1 MCGIAGIWSRDPL
14 NDSCEASLREASRC
28 IADRGPDADGTE
40 TYAKAAF
47 AHRRLAIIDT
57 SHRADQPMKDE
68 TGRYCLIFNG
78 EIYNHRAL
86 AKPLRDGGV
95 NFHSTSDTEVLL
107 HGLIREGS
115 AFLPKLNG
123 FFAFAFYDRE
133 AHTLLCARDRYG
145 IKPFFFSHTEA
156 DFAFGSTLG
165 AVAAFRRKAEI
176 DHDALAVYLQLSYIP
191 DPATILKG
199 TEKLPPGHFIEI
211 SDMGLRKE
219 MWYTTSDARAEKT
232 DEDPVAAFRKSAE
245 EAVRMRLAADV
256 PVGTFL
262 SGGLDSSVITLLAR
276 KHSADIPAFSIGF
289 PDHPYFDET
298 AKARE
303 AARYIGVRHEV
314 FQVREK
320 DIEEELHNILTA
332 FDEPFA
338 DSSSV
343 LVNILSK
350 RTKAEVK
357 VALSGDGAD
366 ELLGGY
372 NKHRALLRSLHSGAV
387 NKTLRTSA
395 PLLGLLPASRSHPL
409 FDRLRKVKRYSKGLR
424 LDFAER
430 YVAWASFTAR
440 RDVERLLI
448 RPVPAGLHPAVAA
461 KIDLLDPHDFNS
473 VLRTDIALVL
483 ANDMLRKVDSMS
495 MHRGLE
501 VRVPFLDHRLVD
513 FVLSRPSAEKIDKTG
528 GKKLLRYAFK
538 DEFPPGFFDRSK
550 HGFEAPLR
558 HWMATALKP
567 ELDRLLH
574 PGFLESQ
581 GIFHADVLAK
591 LQRKAVSANPGDAPH
606 TLWAVLVFQHWWE
619 RFFRK
624 GIEAASTS

>member
-1 MCGIAGIWSRDPL
+1 MCGIAGIWSRGPL
-14 NDSCEASLREASRC
+14 DDSCEASLREASRC
-28 IADRGPDADGTE
+28 IADRGPDAHGTAIF
-40 TYAKAAF
+40 AKAAF

-68 TGRYCLIFNG
+68 TGRYCLVFNG

-86 AKPLRDGGV
+86 AKSLRNAGV
-95 NFHSTSDTEVLL
+95 DFHSTSDTEVLL

-145 IKPFFFSHTEA
+145 IKPFCFSSTEG
-156 DFAFGSTLG
+156 DFAFGSTLD
-165 AVAAFRRKAEI
+165 AVTAFREKPEI
-176 DHDALAVYLQLSYIP
+176 DREALAVYLQLSYIP

-199 TEKLPPGHFIEI
+199 TEKLPPGYFIEI
-211 SDMGLRKE
+211 SKE
-219 MWYTTSDARAEKT
+219 GVKKKKWYSTADAGAEKT
-232 DEDPVAAFRKSAE
+232 EENPARAFRSLAE
-245 EAVRMRLAADV
+245 ESVRQRLAADV

-262 SGGLDSSVITLLAR
+262 SGGLDSSVVTLLAR
-276 KHSADIPAFSIGF
+276 KHSAEIPAFSIGF

-303 AARYIGVRHEV
+303 AARHIGVRHEV
-314 FQVREK
+314 FEVREK
-320 DIEEELHNILTA
+320 DIEEELHSILNA

-372 NKHRALLRSLHSGAV
+372 NKHRALLRSLHGGAV
-387 NKTLRTSA
+387 NHTLRASA

-424 LDFAER
+424 LDFADR

-448 RPVPAGLHPAVAA
+448 RPVPSGLHPALAA
-461 KIDLLDPHDFNS
+461 KVDLLDPHDFNS

-501 VRVPFLDHRLVD
+501 VRVPFLDHHLVD
-513 FVLSRPSAEKIDKTG
+513 FVLSQPPAEKIDKSG
-528 GKKLLRYAFK
+528 GKKLLRNAFSA
-538 DEFPPGFFDRSK
+538 DFPPGFFDRSK
-550 HGFEAPLR
+550 RGFEAPLR

-567 ELDRLLH
+567 ELDRLTD
-574 PGFLESQ
+574 PVFLEAQ
-581 GIFHADVLAK
+581 GIFHADALAK
-591 LQRKAVSANPGDAPH
+591 LRRKAVSNNPGDAPH

-624 GIEAASTS
+624 GR